1 MFVIVMLT
9 LYNWSKAACLHLP
22 IVLPLWGYSTELIYV
37 KKKKL
42 RVAYRFL
49 RVIIGIRSFKGTAG
63 DFLGV

>member
-37 KKKKL
+37 KKKK
-42 RVAYRFL
+42 
-49 RVIIGIRSFKGTAG
+49 TACG
-63 DFLGV
+63 L